1 MLSGSLISEFYDPS
15 KISWHDSGRRSYAD
29 GGRVEH
35 DLCGDF
41 VSGYRIS
48 THSVF
53 RLGGDLPVNR
63 LGFGAMRITGEGI
76 WGWPADR
83 GNALKFLRRSVD
95 LGIDLIDTA
104 DAYGPETSELLI
116 AEALYPYPKDLV
128 RPKRSNETWAWA
140 MGAERAP
147 GVPHPVRGE

>member
-1 MLSGSLISEFYDPS
+1 LRRLCQRLQNQHPFCFPVRGRSSGQPARLWRD
-15 KISWHDSGRRSYAD
+15 AD
-29 GGRVEH
+29 HWR
-35 DLCGDF
+35 
-41 VSGYRIS
+41 
-48 THSVF
+48 
-53 RLGGDLPVNR
+53 
-63 LGFGAMRITGEGI
+63 GI

-128 RPKRSNETWAWA
+128 RPKA
-140 MGAERAP
+140 
-147 GVPHPVRGE
+147 V